1 MLKLQKEY
9 RMQIKSEVESFIQ
22 SYFAQKGSYNKKI
35 YEAMLYSLNAGGKRI
50 RPILLILSYEMYK
63 GAHTEVLPIAVGIEM
78 IHTYSLIHDD
88 LPAMDND
95 DLRRGKPT
103 SHKVFGDAIAVL
115 AGDALL
121 NEAMNIMFEFCLS
134 DICRAKACLLISTAA
149 GAEGM
154 VGGQV
159 VDLLSENKKIS
170 LEELTYMHSKK
181 TGELIKAAIVAGA
194 VMARAPQSDIKLLE
208 EYGEK
213 LGLAFQIKD
222 DILDVI
228 GDTKILGKTIKSDIS
243 NNKTTFITEFGL
255 LKCKEICKKLSEE
268 CVIILDKL
276 SIRQDTVRLKDMTMF
291 LLERNY

>member
-63 GAHTEVLPIAVGIEM
+63 GTHTEVLPIAVGIEM